1 MTSVRKSLCYPYPY
15 IHFAYCKNWLK
26 LTHVR
31 RYMELGL
38 PICPSMDY
46 ISSQQLVFVFFFF
59 QSYMHIHNQF
69 KCLMFFNI
77 IQIIQ
82 VNL

>member
-1 MTSVRKSLCYPYPY
+1 
-15 IHFAYCKNWLK
+15 
-26 LTHVR
+26 
-31 RYMELGL
+31 MELGL
-38 PICPSMDY
+38 PICPSMVY
-46 ISSQQLVFVFFFF
+46 ISSQQLVFVFFF
-59 QSYMHIHNQF
+59 QSYMHIHNKF